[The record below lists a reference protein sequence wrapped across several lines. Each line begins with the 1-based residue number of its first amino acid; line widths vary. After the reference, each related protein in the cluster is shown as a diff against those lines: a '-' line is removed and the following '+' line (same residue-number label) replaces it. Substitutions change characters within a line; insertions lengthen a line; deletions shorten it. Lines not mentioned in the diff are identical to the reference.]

1 MASAAL
7 EREIDDQAEREGN
20 AIKRSFRKH
29 GANTMKQAVFSTHR
43 GHGTRAV
50 APPSGSRMHRRAA

>member
-1 MASAAL
+1 MASADL
-7 EREIDDQAEREGN
+7 ESRIDAEAEREGR
-20 AIKRSFRKH
+20 AIKRAFRKH
-29 GANTMKQAVFSTHR
+29 GANTMKQVVFSTHR

>member
-1 MASAAL
+1 MASPEL
-7 EREIDDQAEREGN
+7 EARIEDQAEREGT
-20 AIKRSFRKH
+20 ALKRAFRKRSV
-29 GANTMKQAVFSTHR
+29 NTLKQAVFSTHR